1 MPSNEYDAR
10 FHAQQKK
17 IGLDRIHMGVDMEK
31 SFKTFFFSPLLN
43 GHLSWE
49 PYEEVALLVHKKL
62 TSNQGDN
69 FNLFDIIYMCL
80 NIEIEVKNEY
90 V

>member
-1 MPSNEYDAR
+1 MYQMPSNEYDAR

-43 GHLSWE
+43 GHLS
-49 PYEEVALLVHKKL
+49 
-62 TSNQGDN
+62 
-69 FNLFDIIYMCL
+69 
-80 NIEIEVKNEY
+80 
-90 V
+90 